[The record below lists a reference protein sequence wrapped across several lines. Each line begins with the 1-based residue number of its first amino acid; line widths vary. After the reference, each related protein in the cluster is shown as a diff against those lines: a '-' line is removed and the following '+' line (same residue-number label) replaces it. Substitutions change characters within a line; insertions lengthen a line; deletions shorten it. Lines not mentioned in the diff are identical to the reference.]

1 MVLLSRYRIIF
12 TFFSLPIPHYLA
24 LSFTL
29 FAFLY
34 LFLCALCVCVQS
46 LSCARLFC
54 NPMDYSLPSSS
65 VKGIFQAGIFE
76 WIAMPSSRGSS
87 LSRDQTYI
95 SCFLHWQ
102 MSSLPLSHL
111 GSPCLSL
118 LDFKKKKTRTLFIN
132 VYFDKVSK
140 TSKKYSTS
148 AYHHQSKKEGDTFCF
163 IYSLSY
169 IILSHFLCRRSKLL
183 PLSAVQNTG

>member
-118 LDFKKKKTRTLFIN
+118 LDFKKKKRLGHSSLMCILTKYQKLQRNILLVPTTTSQRRKGIHSASFI
-132 VYFDKVSK
+132 V
-140 TSKKYSTS
+140 
-148 AYHHQSKKEGDTFCF
+148 
-163 IYSLSY
+163 
-169 IILSHFLCRRSKLL
+169 
-183 PLSAVQNTG
+183 

>member
-1 MVLLSRYRIIF
+1 M
-12 TFFSLPIPHYLA
+12 
-24 LSFTL
+24 
-29 FAFLY
+29 
-34 LFLCALCVCVQS
+34 CVQS

-54 NPMDYSLPSSS
+54 NPMDYSLPGSS

-87 LSRDQTYI
+87 LPRDQTYI

-118 LDFKKKKTRTLFIN
+118 LDLKKKKRERERETRTLFHD

-140 TSKKYSTS
+140 TSKKSSTS
-148 AYHHQSKKEGDTFCF
+148 AYHHQSRKEGDTFCF

-183 PLSAVQNTG
+183 PL